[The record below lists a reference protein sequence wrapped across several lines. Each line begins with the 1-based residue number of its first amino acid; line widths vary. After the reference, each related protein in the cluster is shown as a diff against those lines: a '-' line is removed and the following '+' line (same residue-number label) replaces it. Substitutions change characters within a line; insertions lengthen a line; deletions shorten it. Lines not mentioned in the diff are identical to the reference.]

1 MGEPVPVDVYD
12 AAARCYVRPAGDPD
26 RAAAEPV
33 VRRYAGARWPDA
45 PADIEQAAFWVL
57 SAACGSGVAQPTTR

>member
-33 VRRYAGARWPDA
+33 VRRYAAGRWPDA
-45 PADIEQAAFWVL
+45 PADIEQAAFRVL
-57 SAACGSGVAQPTTR
+57 SAACGSGVARPLA